1 MNHHRPFCQ
10 HWISHTLLV
19 AMATDHAIGLLM
31 ISAARARLIA
41 RNRRLNSMPQPLD
54 NRKSRSVWL
63 SSERTDALNTNWAF
77 LESMVLMVICERREQ
92 CVITRWTRFQH
103 FWVITLF
110 MKFWNLPKTKKM
122 ANISVPIGNFKVTK
136 YRFCSPYIDTSWNAN
151 TRLRNTL

>member
-1 MNHHRPFCQ
+1 MNDHRPFCQ

-63 SSERTDALNTNWAF
+63 SSERTDALKTNWAF

-103 FWVITLF
+103 FSVMDEPCSWSSEIYQ
-110 MKFWNLPKTKKM
+110 KRKKWRTSRCPLG
-122 ANISVPIGNFKVTK
+122 ISK
-136 YRFCSPYIDTSWNAN
+136 
-151 TRLRNTL
+151 